1 MTDQTHEPLFVLK
14 IDFDVSGRNP
24 YVADPLSFQQG
35 RNKKVSLP
43 AIVAWLQRVSDA
55 GDADGSKLN
64 NIGDSER
71 ITPTTNKR
79 EMQCALF
86 M

>member
-1 MTDQTHEPLFVLK
+1 MSLFLFSNLILMFLAGIHTWRILCLFSK
-14 IDFDVSGRNP
+14 
-24 YVADPLSFQQG
+24 G

-43 AIVAWLQRVSDA
+43 ATVAWLQRVSDA
-55 GDADGSKLN
+55 GDAVGSKLN